1 MGVTLMPIEE
11 PLLELERPPIFSA
24 QVTKHLEKYKKLRR
38 WVLLGAFGFRRSS
51 KTWFNNVSGV

>member
-51 KTWFNNVSGV
+51 KT